1 MWVLKTINKISQI
14 STLNMKHTFI
24 NNLNFNCKS
33 SIKITFLRLEKKAFQ
48 IETIE
53 VDNNY
58 YYKKVTILYSKR
70 VFKRW
75 RRNND

>member
-14 STLNMKHTFI
+14 SILNMKHSLNQKLEFQLQKLNKRNIFEMGKKKTF
-24 NNLNFNCKS
+24 K
-33 SIKITFLRLEKKAFQ
+33 

-58 YYKKVTILYSKR
+58 YDKK
-70 VFKRW
+70 
-75 RRNND
+75 